1 MIVPLKAAN
10 QILDSESAT
19 LGDVLKCFGQLSQ
32 HFNGLEREETRAYMD
47 AAIEVTPTPPLV
59 TPNRNKWKGGH
70 VSGKKNGGM
79 RVVMVAGECVMW
91 SCEWVEQVSLLP

>member
-1 MIVPLKAAN
+1 MIVPLKVAK

-47 AAIEVTPTPPLV
+47 AAIEVQPPPL
-59 TPNRNKWKGGH
+59 TPNVYGRKDGH
-70 VSGKKNGGM
+70 VGGRMKGRM
-79 RVVMVAGECVMW
+79 RVVAPAGECAIW
-91 SCEWVEQVSLLP
+91 SWEWL